1 MKLLIAVKSCQH
13 HRERGDHQVIRDTW
27 GKDVTGA
34 DLRFFVGLTGPTI
47 AAPYDDE
54 EVVDCKD
61 DYDSLP
67 YKTREILRWSLSE
80 GYDYDY
86 TFLCDTD
93 TYVIPDKLMKSG
105 FEQFDYAGMNSRPA
119 TETFSYNALDRWKKD
134 HYIEKCW
141 PWMSGGFGYFVSK
154 KAARIIV
161 EHEPNIWAEDL
172 WVGQVLWPLSIT
184 DDIRICGTKSFMTGR
199 TLHFP
204 QGQYDSQYDPKFG
217 WMEKMHE
224 RKGR

>member
-13 HRERGDHQVIRDTW
+13 HRGRGDHDVIRNTW
-27 GKDVTGA
+27 GKDVRGA
-34 DLRFFVGLTGPTI
+34 DLRFFAGLMGPTI

-67 YKTREILRWSLSE
+67 YKTREILRWSI
-80 GYDYDY
+80 GGNYDF

-134 HYIEKCW
+134 HYIERCW
-141 PWMSGGFGYFVSK
+141 PWMSGGVGYFVSK
-154 KAARIIV
+154 KAAKLIV
-161 EHEPNIWAEDL
+161 EQEPNIWAEDL
-172 WVGQVLWPLSIT
+172 WVGQILFPLVSTGEIKT
-184 DDIRICGTKSFMTGR
+184 CGTKNIMGGVSW
-199 TLHFP
+199 HFP
-204 QGQYDSQYDPKFG
+204 QGHYRSQYDPKFG
-217 WMEKMHE
+217 WMEKMYKE
-224 RKGR
+224 NR